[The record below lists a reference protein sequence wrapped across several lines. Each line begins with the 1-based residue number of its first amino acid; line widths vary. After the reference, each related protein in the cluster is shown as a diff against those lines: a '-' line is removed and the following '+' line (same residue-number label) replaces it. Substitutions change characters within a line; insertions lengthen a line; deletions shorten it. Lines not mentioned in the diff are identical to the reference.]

1 MQKEQNLSYDDF
13 RSVLLLGEADFSFTA
28 AFALMAQA
36 SRKNIDGT
44 TGNNNDAAPTS
55 TTAMPHYKMHPK
67 LQITATEYGDANDIA
82 NRYFDGKINA
92 LNHKVSALYRL
103 EHVIDVICGL
113 NARNLSVLSTK
124 DLTKL
129 NGSNCYRWD
138 AMQHQFNTEQSPFWR
153 ESNDIEPTRQ
163 YYDLIIFNFPHSD
176 QAGRASKLVRALFKQ
191 LQICVRDKRL
201 PSTIIL
207 EMRLRIHQKKNIRT
221 LYDHEAAAKETGFEC
236 IGCWESDLKVWN
248 SVGYNHKW
256 TRKNESCR
264 DMVDNCQVL
273 RWTPVHRE
281 AMSDT

>member
-1 MQKEQNLSYDDF
+1 MQKEQNLSYDGF
-13 RSVLLLGEADFSFTA
+13 QSVLLLGEADFSFTA

-44 TGNNNDAAPTS
+44 SGNDAAPTS
-55 TTAMPHYKMHPK
+55 TTAMPNYKMHPK

-82 NRYFDGKINA
+82 NRYFNGKINA
-92 LNHKVSALYRL
+92 LNHKMSKLYEL